1 MFMNTNTD
9 YIYTYVHK
17 NIAMT
22 SVSMLTYSDI
32 SYKYTTVVKILSR
45 QYFNYISGTI
55 SHKTGVNGVL
65 RITLEILLSV
75 GSNSQEN
82 FSLIPKGKH
91 IMLLLIYSI
100 I

>member
-1 MFMNTNTD
+1 
-9 YIYTYVHK
+9 
-17 NIAMT
+17 MT
-22 SVSMLTYSDI
+22 SVSILTYSDI
-32 SYKYTTVVKILSR
+32 RIYKYTTVVKILSR